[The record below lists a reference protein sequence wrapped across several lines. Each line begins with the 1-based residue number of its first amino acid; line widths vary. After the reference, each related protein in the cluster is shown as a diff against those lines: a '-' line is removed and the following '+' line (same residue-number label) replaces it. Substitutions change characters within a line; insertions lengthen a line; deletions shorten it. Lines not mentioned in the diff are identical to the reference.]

1 MTDDHSSSG
10 PEPLPMMPRSA
21 ALGTVGI
28 GHAFG
33 TEVDIDLVIDVDDW
47 QALGDVASLVEHA
60 VRMALRGAGLGP
72 VEATLAVCLSDDDR
86 VRDANR
92 TWRGQDK
99 PTNVLSF
106 PSDDPRLPRLPGAPP
121 PHIGDVI
128 LAWATVAAEAA
139 RDGKSVADHTSHLLV
154 HGVLHLIG
162 YDHEDDDDAAEM
174 EALETRILA
183 DLGIA
188 DPYHLTDRGAT

>member
-10 PEPLPMMPRSA
+10 PGPLPMTPSTA
-21 ALGTVGI
+21 ALGSVGI
-28 GHAFG
+28 GHEFG

-47 QALGDVASLVEHA
+47 QTLGDVPALVDRA
-60 VRMALRGAGLGP
+60 IRAALSGAGLGP
-72 VEATLAVCLSDDDR
+72 VDATLAVCLADDDR
-86 VRDANR
+86 VQDANR

-121 PHIGDVI
+121 PHIGDII
-128 LAWATVAAEAA
+128 LAWQTVSREAL
-139 RDGKSVADHTSHLLV
+139 RDGKTTHDHTVHLLV
-154 HGVLHLIG
+154 HGALHLIG
-162 YDHEDDDDAAEM
+162 YDHEDDGEAAAM

-188 DPYHLTDRGAT
+188 DPYRGDGDLA